1 MNQYDHIRKNLKSYS
16 VPVDK
21 DKLWASTA
29 HAIPKKRKRRGAF
42 FLLFAGVLLVAS
54 GITRYTLSGTENN
67 NLKNNTLIPHP
78 PVTALADASAQNT
91 IENAAASN
99 QTSTTQPVSIDIA
112 DSKPN
117 KQNYS
122 TASGHP
128 SDRKA
133 KPAKAE
139 NPLSSNSLNAL
150 AKTSNSS
157 GNIQSKSVASQAPS
171 TLVSDHD
178 PMDDPSNANNAAD
191 ISIHS
196 AATNDAIRSRLYT
209 TEEINELPITAIPI
223 TPGDYSPAH
232 PTAIKVKNKPSFNI
246 LLMQGYG
253 WSTLDMA
260 TSDDELQPVLDQWEG
275 NIKSL
280 ENLATSLQANFR
292 LPKGIEFGGGLQYS
306 QLSTSMAYQ
315 ETSDEDY
322 TTQGITAIIIGEDGN
337 VENLYGDVHV
347 HRQTITNATRYT
359 SHTRLDAEAIFS
371 IPVYRSYRFETDVWV
386 KAGYNLLYK
395 SEGTTFGPG
404 GEPLKYSSE
413 ENPYT
418 LQSPFKF
425 GAGLGAR
432 YHISPHWSIQA
443 RLGYE
448 NLKYTHGLYD
458 DLISFHHHILSLS
471 LGAAYIIK

>member
-1 MNQYDHIRKNLKSYS
+1 MNQYDHIRKNLKEYT
-16 VPVDK
+16 VHVDK
-21 DKLWASTA
+21 DKLWANTA
-29 HAIPKKRKRRGAF
+29 HAIPQKRKRRGAF
-42 FLLFAGVLLVAS
+42 FLLFAGILLMGS
-54 GITRYTLSGTENN
+54 GITRYALSGAENN
-67 NLKNNTLIPHP
+67 AQNNNTRVSPSTIA
-78 PVTALADASAQNT
+78 VVAEATANNT
-91 IENAAASN
+91 INNTIASN
-99 QTSTTQPVSIDIA
+99 QNSTSQPLSIA
-112 DSKPN
+112 DSKSN
-117 KQNYS
+117 KQNNS
-122 TASGHP
+122 TPSGHP
-128 SDRKA
+128 TDRKA
-133 KPAKAE
+133 KSTKAE
-139 NPLSSNSLNAL
+139 NPLSSNSSNPS
-150 AKTSNSS
+150 AKPNHSS
-157 GNIQSKSVASQAPS
+157 GNTQSKSVASHNPS
-171 TLVSDHD
+171 LLVTGHD
-178 PMDDPSNANNAAD
+178 PIDDNNYANNAAD
-191 ISIHS
+191 ISMQPE
-196 AATNDAIRSRLYT
+196 ATHDAVRNGLYT
-209 TEEINELPITAIPI
+209 TEEINALPITTLPY
-223 TPGDYSPAH
+223 TPGDYSPEH
-232 PTAIKVKNKPSFNI
+232 PSTIKVKNKPSVNI

-260 TSDDELQPVLDQWEG
+260 TSDDELQPVIDEWEG
-275 NIKSL
+275 SINSL
-280 ENLATSLQANFR
+280 ENLSTSIQANIR

-347 HRQTITNATRYT
+347 NRQTITNATRYT
-359 SHTRLDAEAIFS
+359 RHTRLDAEAILG
-371 IPVYRSYRFETDVWV
+371 IPVYRSYRIETDVWV

-395 SEGTTFGPG
+395 SQGTTFAPG
-404 GEPLKYSSE
+404 GPLKYSSK

-432 YHISPHWSIQA
+432 YHISPHLTIQA

>member
-21 DKLWASTA
+21 DKLWANTA
-29 HAIPKKRKRRGAF
+29 HAIPQKRKKRGAF
-42 FLLFAGVLLVAS
+42 FLLLAGTLLMGSAITRYALSGAENITQNNITHVSTSTVAVVAEAS
-54 GITRYTLSGTENN
+54 GINSI
-67 NLKNNTLIPHP
+67 NNTI
-78 PVTALADASAQNT
+78 
-91 IENAAASN
+91 ASN
-99 QTSTTQPVSIDIA
+99 QNSTSQPLSIA
-112 DSKPN
+112 DTKPN
-117 KQNYS
+117 KQTNSNSS
-122 TASGHP
+122 TYP
-128 SDRKA
+128 SDRNVKS
-133 KPAKAE
+133 KKAE
-139 NPLSSNSLNAL
+139 NPLSSNSLNSF
-150 AKTSNSS
+150 AKASKSS

-178 PMDDPSNANNAAD
+178 PMDAHSIANNIAD
-191 ISIHS
+191 ISMHS
-196 AATNDAIRSRLYT
+196 TATNDAIRSGLYT
-209 TEEINELPITAIPI
+209 TEEINELLITAIPI
-223 TPGDYSPAH
+223 TPCDYSPAH

-253 WSTLDMA
+253 LSTLDMA
-260 TSDDELQPVLDQWEG
+260 TSDDELQPVIDEWEG
-275 NIKSL
+275 SIKSL
-280 ENLATSLQANFR
+280 ENLSTSIQANIR

-306 QLSTSMAYQ
+306 LLSTSMAYQ

-359 SHTRLDAEAIFS
+359 SHTRLDAEAILS
-371 IPVYRSYRFETDVWV
+371 IPVYRSFRFETDVCV

-395 SEGTTFGPG
+395 SQGTTFGPG

-425 GAGLGAR
+425 GVGLGAR
-432 YHISPHWSIQA
+432 YHISHHWSIQT

-448 NLKYTHGLYD
+448 NLKYTHGLHD